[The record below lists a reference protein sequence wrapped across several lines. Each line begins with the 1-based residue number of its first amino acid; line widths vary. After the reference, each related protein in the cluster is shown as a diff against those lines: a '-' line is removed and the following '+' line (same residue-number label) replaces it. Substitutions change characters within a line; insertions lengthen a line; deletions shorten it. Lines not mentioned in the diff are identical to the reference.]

1 MWPYRRMRRT
11 CTSFFL
17 SFPPSSLF
25 LPSSGH
31 RRAFTD
37 FTAMSHSNAAY
48 DDACHVLAQKPPP
61 EPKTVNIEEKMTDS
75 YRAIRTNVVLCWVLS

>member
-1 MWPYRRMRRT
+1 
-11 CTSFFL
+11 
-17 SFPPSSLF
+17 
-25 LPSSGH
+25 
-31 RRAFTD
+31 
-37 FTAMSHSNAAY
+37 MSHSNAAY